1 MQTVTMSE
9 IQRQKDPELR
19 RAVELAA
26 AAKPEESLS
35 HVRDVRQIPD
45 AEERRQAV
53 AAEFAQFSE
62 ADRNRTIIVTGTN
75 EARRE
80 INQGVREKLG
90 LAGRGQEYAT
100 LTRVDTTQEE
110 RRYSRNFEVGTVIQP
125 EREYRRFD
133 LKKGALYT
141 VTDTGPGNR
150 LTVRDENGASFVF
163 SPKLVRKLSVYSKEV
178 AELAPGDRVRVTR
191 NDAQRDL
198 ANGDR
203 FRVLKTTAEAVYLT
217 DERRVISVPADRP
230 LHLEHAYAT
239 TVHSAQGVTA
249 DRVIY
254 DASTRSRTTAD
265 DVYYVA
271 ISRARH
277 EVTIYTNDAGAL
289 PEAISRKN
297 VKDAAFDLA
306 PAKHARHDPARA
318 FGG

>member
-35 HVRDVRQIPD
+35 HLRDVRQVPND
-45 AEERRQAV
+45 EERRRAV
-53 AAEFAQFSE
+53 AAEFAQLHRSGSE
-62 ADRNRTIIVTGTN
+62 PDHHRDGHERGA
-75 EARRE
+75 AR

-90 LAGRGQEYAT
+90 LAGRGKEYAT

-110 RRYSRNFEVGTVIQP
+110 RRYSRNYEVGTVIQP
-125 EREYRRFD
+125 EREYPSLQPREGRALHRHGYRPWQPAHGARRERSQRH
-133 LKKGALYT
+133 LLPEARSEAL
-141 VTDTGPGNR
+141 GLQHR
-150 LTVRDENGASFVF
+150 RS
-163 SPKLVRKLSVYSKEV
+163 

-249 DRVIY
+249 DRVI
-254 DASTRSRTTAD
+254 SRRVHEIAD
-265 DVYYVA
+265 DRGRRVL
-271 ISRARH
+271 RRH
-277 EVTIYTNDAGAL
+277 QPSAT
-289 PEAISRKN
+289 
-297 VKDAAFDLA
+297 
-306 PAKHARHDPARA
+306 
-318 FGG
+318 